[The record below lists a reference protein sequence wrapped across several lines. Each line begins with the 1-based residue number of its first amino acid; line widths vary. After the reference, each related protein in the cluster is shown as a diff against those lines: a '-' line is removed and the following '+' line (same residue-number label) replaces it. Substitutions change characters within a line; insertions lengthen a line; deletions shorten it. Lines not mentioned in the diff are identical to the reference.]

1 MLCMKRLAMRAPA
14 GAGYLDAVCREAGNE
29 SPELATLMLC
39 VERLAMMAPELA
51 TLMLCVKRLRAL
63 SWIF

>member
-1 MLCMKRLAMRAPA
+1 MKRLAMRAPA

-39 VERLAMMAPELA
+39 V
-51 TLMLCVKRLRAL
+51 KRLVTL
-63 SWIF
+63 SWLP